1 MVKLSRFVPE
11 KICETLTYLKYS
23 NPLYSDIQID
33 EDNIMKLL
41 VNDSTEEIPI
51 ALDGV
56 HQGNGSKVNDTTIE
70 NEKEIVNPLQ
80 KYQQQTCESL
90 VVNNGIHEIEPREG
104 LLRKKIIFDQ
114 NYEELA
120 FP

>member
-1 MVKLSRFVPE
+1 MSFLSRFVPE
-11 KICETLTYLKYS
+11 KICEILTYLKYS
-23 NPLYSDIQID
+23 NPLCSDVQID

-51 ALDGV
+51 ALNVV
-56 HQGNGSKVNDTTIE
+56 HQGNGSKANDTTTE
-70 NEKEIVNPLQ
+70 NEKEIINPLQ
-80 KYQQQTCESL
+80 KYQQQTSESL
-90 VVNNGIHEIEPREG
+90 IVNNSIHEIELGES

>member
-1 MVKLSRFVPE
+1 MSFLSRFVPE

-23 NPLYSDIQID
+23 KPLYSDIQID
-33 EDNIMKLL
+33 ENNIMKLL
-41 VNDSTEEIPI
+41 VNDCTEEIPI
-51 ALDGV
+51 ALDGI
-56 HQGNGSKVNDTTIE
+56 HQSNGSKVNDTTIE
-70 NEKEIVNPLQ
+70 NEKEIINPLQ
-80 KYQQQTCESL
+80 KYQQQTSESL
-90 VVNNGIHEIEPREG
+90 IVNNSIHEIELGES